1 MARDAA
7 HVTMLQRSPTWM
19 GVVSGEDELANR
31 LRSVLPARLA
41 HHVIRTKNI
50 LFQQAVYAFCQKQPR
65 LARKLLLGLVTK
77 SLRDPDQVAR
87 HFTPSYDPWDQR
99 ICAVPDADLF
109 RAIRKG
115 CVDVIT
121 DHVDTFVPEGIRL
134 RSGQVLEAD
143 VVVTATGLKL
153 LAFGGI
159 KPSVDQQPVGLP
171 ELFVWQGTMLTRLP
185 NFAVC
190 IGYTNASWTLRGD
203 LSSRLV
209 CRVLNEMARR
219 DAASVVPVPDRPLE
233 PRPLI
238 DLASGYVQR
247 SVAEFPRQ
255 GHRGPWRVR
264 QNYLVDAAT
273 TLRRD
278 LSRTLRFES

>member
-1 MARDAA
+1 
-7 HVTMLQRSPTWM
+7 MLQRSPTWI
-19 GVVSGEDELANR
+19 GAVPGEDPVANK
-31 LRSVLPARLA
+31 LRDLLPARLA
-41 HHVIRTKNI
+41 HHVIRAKNI
-50 LFQQAVYAFCQKQPR
+50 AFQQAVYAFCQRQPR
-65 LARKLLLGLVTK
+65 LARRVLLGLVTK
-77 SLRDPDQVAR
+77 ALRDPDLVAE

-99 ICAVPDADLF
+99 VCAVPDADLF

-115 CVDVIT
+115 RVDVVT
-121 DHVDTFVPEGIRL
+121 DHIDAFVREGIRL
-134 RSGQVLEAD
+134 RSGKVLEAD

-159 KPSVDQQPVGLP
+159 TPSVDNVPVDLR
-171 ELFVWQGTMLTRLP
+171 EQFVWQGTMLTGLP

-209 CRVLNEMARR
+209 CRVLNEMGRR
-219 DAASVVPVPDRPLE
+219 DAVSVVPVPDEPLE

-238 DLASGYVQR
+238 DLAAGYVQR
-247 SVAEFPRQ
+247 SIEEFPRQ

-273 TLRRD
+273 TMRRD
-278 LSRTLRFES
+278 LSKTLRFEPALEAARV